1 MQLCRI
7 LVVEDEAIVA
17 MDIEDRLASMNY
29 ALAGRADSGEKAL
42 ELIEKQH
49 PDLVLM
55 DIRLKGDM
63 DGIDAAEEIRR
74 RFHLPVIF
82 LTAYSEDATLERA
95 KLAEPYGYILKPFE
109 DRELKSAIEIA
120 LYKHQAES
128 EIRRLNRL
136 YDVLSQVNQAIVRID
151 NREELL
157 ETVCRMVVERG
168 EIHFAWIGLTDEK
181 TSRIVPMAY
190 FGGQDSLLDEMEFF
204 ADDRPVGQGTPGRA
218 VREGSPV
225 FCNHCG
231 PEVCLN
237 PVAKQPFKFG
247 FQSCGSF
254 PLRFQGNIC
263 GVLSLCTSEPGFFRE
278 REVKLL
284 EEVAM
289 DISFA
294 LDKIEGAARRQRAES
309 GMQRQN
315 QVLAGINGILR
326 GTLASCSEQ
335 DLAQIC
341 LDAAQKVTG
350 SRFGFIG
357 EVDAA
362 GRFSDIAISDPGW
375 DACKMTES
383 PGHRAMPTEL
393 KVNGIYG
400 RVLRDGKGFFTND
413 PASHPDSI
421 GPLPE
426 HPRLESFLGVPL
438 VRDGRTVGLV
448 CVGNREGGYTSA
460 ELESLEAMVP
470 TMVEALSRKRAEQEL
485 RDREERLRLF
495 IEHAP
500 ASLAMFDRGMRY
512 LSASRR
518 WRRDYGLGDLD
529 LVGLSHYEIFPE
541 ITEDWRAVHRRA
553 LAGEVVRAEADR
565 FERADGSVQ
574 WLNWEVRPWRDLKG
588 NVAGIVIFSEDITRR
603 KHAEDALREGEE
615 RFHRAMEAST
625 WALRESEVRFRS
637 YIDRAPLAVLIA
649 DRDGRFLN
657 ANPAAIALLGYDA
670 DSFTRMHTTDL
681 HPMEDRELV
690 LRDFET
696 LVREGSFEAEH
707 RMVKRNGQV
716 IWVLLN
722 VVMLDDQQSLAY
734 LRDIT
739 AQRRAEE
746 EKARTE
752 AQLRQAQKMEA
763 LGTLA
768 GGIAHDFNN
777 ILGVIIGYTE
787 MAQMETDEGSSPQ
800 TSFQEVLKAA
810 NRAKDLVKQIL
821 AFSRQG
827 EQEKR
832 PVQVGLITN
841 EALKMLRAS
850 LPSTIEIQKDVQSKA
865 AVMADPT
872 QIHQVLMNLCTN
884 AAHAMRRE
892 GGILS
897 VSLQDVRI
905 EQELIAP
912 NSELL
917 YGPYVRLTVKDSG
930 HGIAL
935 SILDRIFDPFFTTKK
950 QGVGT
955 GLGLSV
961 VHGIV
966 KSHGGAIEVESVPGQ
981 GTSFHVFFP
990 AMEAAVEKPVVQ
1002 AGALPGGS
1010 ERILVVDDEPGL
1022 AKTTMQMLERLG
1034 YLVEFRTNGVDALEA
1049 VRARAHENRFD
1060 LVITDMTMPH
1070 LTGADLA
1077 RELFKLDPQL
1087 AVVLCTGFSE
1097 RMDPEKAQK
1106 LGIQGFLMKPFALRD
1121 LAEMVRRVLDEN
1133 QKRTH

>member
-42 ELIEKQH
+42 DLIEKQH

-63 DGIDAAEEIRR
+63 DGITAAEEVRR

-82 LTAYSEDATLERA
+82 LTAYSEDATVERA

-151 NREELL
+151 TREELL
-157 ETVCRMVVERG
+157 PSICRMVVERG
-168 EIHFAWIGLTDEK
+168 EIDLAWIGLVDEK
-181 TSRIVPMAY
+181 TLAIRPVASFRKEDG
-190 FGGQDSLLDEMEFF
+190 FQDGTDFF
-204 ADDRPVGQGTPGRA
+204 AGNKSLGRGAPARA
-218 VREGSPV
+218 VQKGAPV
-225 FCNHCG
+225 ICNRCG
-231 PEVCLN
+231 PDVCFT
-237 PVAKQPFKFG
+237 PVASEFG
-247 FQSCGSF
+247 FQSCGAF
-254 PLRFQGNIC
+254 PLRFQGEVC
-263 GVLSLCTSEPGFFRE
+263 GTLNLCTTEPGFFRE
-278 REVKLL
+278 REIKLL

-335 DLAQIC
+335 GLAQIC
-341 LDAAQKVTG
+341 LDAAQEMTG
-350 SRFGFIG
+350 SRFGFLG
-357 EVDAA
+357 EIDES
-362 GRFSDIAISDPGW
+362 GRFADIAISGSGW
-375 DACKMTES
+375 EACKMTGS

-413 PASHPDSI
+413 PSSHPDSI
-421 GPLPE
+421 GFPPE
-426 HPRLESFLGVPL
+426 HPGVESFLGVPL
-438 VRDGRTVGLV
+438 VRDGRIVGVV
-448 CVGNREGGYTSA
+448 CMGNREGGYTSA

-470 TMVEALSRKRAEQEL
+470 TMVEALLRKRAEQEL

-541 ITEDWRAVHRRA
+541 ITENWRAVHRRA
-553 LAGEVVRAEADR
+553 LAGEVVRAQADR
-565 FERADGSVQ
+565 FDRADGSVQ
-574 WLNWEVRPWRDLKG
+574 WLNWEVRPWHDLKG

-603 KHAEDALREGEE
+603 KQAEDALREGEE

-625 WALRESEVRFRS
+625 WALRESEARFRS

-649 DRDGRFLN
+649 DRDGHFLN
-657 ANPAAIALLGYDA
+657 ANPAAIDLLGYDA
-670 DSFTRMHTTDL
+670 DSFARMHITDI

-800 TSFQEVLKAA
+800 SSFQEVLKAA

-905 EQELIAP
+905 EQDFIAP

-917 YGPYVRLTVKDSG
+917 YGTYVRLTVKDTG
-930 HGIAL
+930 HGIAP

-966 KSHGGAIEVESVPGQ
+966 KRHGGAIEVESVPGQ

-1034 YLVEFRTNGVDALEA
+1034 YRVEFRTNGADALEA

-1121 LAEMVRRVLDEN
+1121 LAEMVRKVLDEN
-1133 QKRTH
+1133 QKRMY